1 MQFDVHFCLVSQQA
15 LANFLPILDSKF
27 RPEKAVFFVTS
38 EMKQYAHFLLEGF
51 SKYQVKVD
59 LVDISDPYDIAMV
72 RDLVFTKVFE
82 YDNESIALNVTG
94 GTKTMAIAAQ
104 QAFEAAGKP
113 FFYLNHGSHEI
124 QILQGNQKPVEKLML
139 ETKLGLKECLNV
151 HGFSIEKQDGISTL
165 TSTQSKLLSFL
176 VRYNSTNRDAI
187 SRLNYLASKCAQNG
201 SLKCDWSQEVGGKAD
216 RDLFKEVLEH
226 FEEAQ
231 YLTYTKDT
239 LAFSSVDARNFA
251 NGLWFELYVA
261 SMLPNAKIRDKAMNV
276 VVKSGEVKN
285 ELDVAF
291 ISRNRLH
298 ILECKTRNYRG
309 NDDEQIREAI
319 YKLETLKRLGGLN
332 SKCALVSYLPV
343 ENQRFRERA
352 ADSGIK
358 LIDGRDINNLKNQLE
373 HWIDK

>member
-1 MQFDVHFCLVSQQA
+1 MQFDVHFCLISQQA

-27 RPEKAVFFVTS
+27 RPKKAVFFVTS
-38 EMKQYAHFLLEGF
+38 EMKQYAGFLQEVF
-51 SKYQVKVD
+51 KKYQVKVD
-59 LVDISDPYDIAMV
+59 WVDVSDPYDIARI
-72 RDLVFTKVFE
+72 RDLVFTKALE
-82 YDNESIALNVTG
+82 YDNESITLNVTG

-104 QAFEAAGKP
+104 QAFDAAGKP

-124 QILQGNQKPVEKLML
+124 QILQGNQKPVAKLML
-139 ETKLGLKECLNV
+139 EPKLELKECLNV
-151 HGFSIEKQDGISTL
+151 HGFSIEKQDCISPL
-165 TSTQSKLLSFL
+165 TQTQNNLLSFL
-176 VRYNSTNRDAI
+176 VRYNSTNREAI
-187 SRLNYLASKCAQNG
+187 SRLNYLASKCTHHG

-226 FEEAQ
+226 FEEAG

-239 LAFSSVDARNFA
+239 LEFSSVEARSFA

-261 SMLPNAKIRDKAMNV
+261 SELPNAKVKDKAMNV

-309 NDDEQIREAI
+309 NEDESIRDAI

-343 ENQRFRERA
+343 ENKRFRERA

-358 LIDGRDINNLKNQLE
+358 LIDGSEIKNLKNQLE
-373 HWIDK
+373 NWIGK